1 MAESINEQVNDQ
13 NRSGSNKDQLDQ
25 RYNKPLESFP
35 PPPYMEPPGQDYR
48 QFQQSTRLHQENV
61 RPPPYFGLTS
71 QSPVQYQAGTQII
84 YIQTVPSVS
93 HVYKDYN
100 GKLSVKFGVINI
112 LLVTIAII
120 LNGIAFARQLVRE
133 YDWIGNV
140 VFLICPAVFCGLF
153 VGLFPSAIH
162 PLLKQCPL

>member
-1 MAESINEQVNDQ
+1 MAEPINEQVNDQ

-61 RPPPYFGLTS
+61 RPPPYSGLTS

-93 HVYKDYN
+93 RVYKDYN
-100 GKLSVKFGVINI
+100 GKFSFSGFFVCLA
-112 LLVTIAII
+112 IAIVRI
-120 LNGIAFARQLVRE
+120 LFSVAMFITVTWGSGLRCKVVCCRSSPVEIAPLM
-133 YDWIGNV
+133 
-140 VFLICPAVFCGLF
+140 
-153 VGLFPSAIH
+153 VGGT
-162 PLLKQCPL
+162 PLSSTTNRW